1 MMEEKT
7 MTDVKN
13 FDFEKSF
20 SAKLS
25 AEDIVHTVDIA
36 KAIFKESF
44 LDSKVD
50 NIKAL
55 SLMGKISSSPEELL
69 NLIVMFTSLIRV
81 CKKDPSK
88 LVLLMK
94 HLPLPS
100 YSSTPVFDGE
110 MYTQEEIQEFI
121 DEIFPDEFEGS
132 MSELL
137 DILKIHPK
145 MNWKL
150 MSVFY
155 LFIIEKFFKS

>member
-1 MMEEKT
+1 

-13 FDFEKSF
+13 FDFKKSL

-25 AEDIVHTVDIA
+25 TEDLNPLVDIA

-44 LDSKVD
+44 LDSGVD
-50 NIKAL
+50 KIKAL
-55 SLMGKISSSPEELL
+55 SLIGKISSSPEKLL
-69 NLIVMFTSLIRV
+69 NLITMFVSLVRV

-88 LVLLMK
+88 LVFMIAPLY
-94 HLPLPS
+94 LPS

-121 DEIFPDEFEGS
+121 AEIFPDKFEGS
-132 MSELL
+132 VSELL
-137 DILKIHPK
+137 DIMKVHPK

-155 LFIIEKFFKS
+155 LLIIEKFSTSQKL

>member
-1 MMEEKT
+1 

-25 AEDIVHTVDIA
+25 AEDLDRIVDIA

-44 LDSKVD
+44 LDREVD
-50 NIKAL
+50 KIKAL
-55 SLMGKISSSPEELL
+55 SLMGKITSSPEELL
-69 NLIVMFTSLIRV
+69 DLIVMFASLIRV

-88 LVLLMK
+88 LVFMIKPLS
-94 HLPLPS
+94 LPS

-121 DEIFPDEFEGS
+121 DEIFPDKFEGS
-132 MSELL
+132 ISELL
-137 DILKIHPK
+137 DILKVHPK

-150 MSVFY
+150 MSVFC
-155 LFIIEKFFKS
+155 LFITEKFSKS